1 MKSQH
6 SRIYKDLLEALKN
19 TRVAAGITQVEA
31 AAKLKKHAPYI
42 SKIESGERRIDVIEL
57 YELCQIY
64 NVSVTKILKKIGIS

>member
-6 SRIYKDLLEALKN
+6 SKLYKDLLKELK
-19 TRVAAGITQVEA
+19 AARLNAEVTQVDA

-57 YELCQIY
+57 YELCSIY
-64 NVSVTKILKKIGIS
+64 EVSVVKLLKRVGIS